1 MLEKVENNEISLD
14 EVPYPEGYFEGQAP
28 VMLDYVCARNGF
40 HSPGCAGAFDWCE
53 IGCGAGLTASVL
65 AGANPEARFTGI
77 DVDENAIIRAQALA
91 EDADLSNVRFVCT
104 DIASIDLSDAGSY
117 DYITLHGV
125 YSWVSEAVRQGI
137 VAFVDA
143 CLRPGGVLYIS
154 YNVSPGWAALIPLRE
169 RFQTLVKKAQ
179 GSARDRAL
187 SAVSELRRLQQ
198 ARAPYFSKMPEATR
212 YLRVL
217 EQAGP
222 EYALHELF
230 APQWNL
236 FRFSQVH
243 CELSAI
249 GLQFVGN
256 ADPVDDLASCAVPPT
271 LVPSV
276 LEIDDVVERE
286 ETKDFINNRFFRRDV
301 YQRRLPGAKQPRRSR
316 ARHWAS
322 GEVLVTTP
330 APAMALENTVPT
342 PIGSKSVAGQELDWT
357 HRRLAEAVVPVSEL
371 AKDAVFS
378 HWPDTDIGDWV
389 ALLISGRILQPCA
402 RALAPRLNSAQR
414 ASRVALILNLN
425 EQLLARAVAQ
435 QTQCV
440 VASPVTGSAV
450 ILGPLEAMLLCA
462 HLSQDPIR
470 WVCDAMDKGQIVCD
484 ASDNENSAV
493 AKRLSGDFSRSW
505 LPKLAALGVV

>member
-1 MLEKVENNEISLD
+1 M
-14 EVPYPEGYFEGQAP
+14 
-28 VMLDYVCARNGF
+28 
-40 HSPGCAGAFDWCE
+40 
-53 IGCGAGLTASVL
+53 
-65 AGANPEARFTGI
+65 
-77 DVDENAIIRAQALA
+77 
-91 EDADLSNVRFVCT
+91 
-104 DIASIDLSDAGSY
+104 
-117 DYITLHGV
+117 
-125 YSWVSEAVRQGI
+125 
-137 VAFVDA
+137 
-143 CLRPGGVLYIS
+143 
-154 YNVSPGWAALIPLRE
+154 
-169 RFQTLVKKAQ
+169 
-179 GSARDRAL
+179 
-187 SAVSELRRLQQ
+187 
-198 ARAPYFSKMPEATR
+198 
-212 YLRVL
+212 
-217 EQAGP
+217 
-222 EYALHELF
+222 
-230 APQWNL
+230 
-236 FRFSQVH
+236 
-243 CELSAI
+243 
-249 GLQFVGN
+249 
-256 ADPVDDLASCAVPPT
+256 
-271 LVPSV
+271 
-276 LEIDDVVERE
+276 
-286 ETKDFINNRFFRRDV
+286 
-301 YQRRLPGAKQPRRSR
+301 
-316 ARHWAS
+316 
-322 GEVLVTTP
+322 LVTTP